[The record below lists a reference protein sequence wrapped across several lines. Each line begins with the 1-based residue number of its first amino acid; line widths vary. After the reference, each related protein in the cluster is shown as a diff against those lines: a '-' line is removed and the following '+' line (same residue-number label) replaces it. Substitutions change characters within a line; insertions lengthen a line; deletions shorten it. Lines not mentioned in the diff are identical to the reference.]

1 MLKHLKIAILHCL
14 PQHTLSKLM
23 HFLARVE
30 FKPFKNALIKL
41 FIKAFHVDMSIAEK
55 ENPHDY
61 KSFNTFFTRKLKKDA
76 RKMVIDDDYILSP
89 VDGSIS
95 QMGYI
100 SKYKLLQAKNK
111 NYTLEKLLGGDTD
124 LADKFLNGCFATL
137 YLSPRDYHRIHMPV
151 TGRLIKSIYVP
162 GNLFPVNRIG
172 VENVDQLF
180 SRNERFISIFET
192 RHGMMA
198 QIMVGAVLVGSMET
212 VWLGEITPSEKRT
225 LRVIEYTEK
234 FIDLN
239 QGEEF
244 GQFNMG
250 STVILLFQKDKLS
263 WLPDIKNDHPIEVG
277 QLLANSTASVK

>member
-1 MLKHLKIAILHCL
+1 
-14 PQHTLSKLM
+14 
-23 HFLARVE
+23 
-30 FKPFKNALIKL
+30 
-41 FIKAFHVDMSIAEK
+41 
-55 ENPHDY
+55 
-61 KSFNTFFTRKLKKDA
+61 
-76 RKMVIDDDYILSP
+76 MVIDDDYILSP

-198 QIMVGAVLVGSMET
+198 QIMVGAVLVGGMET

-225 LRVIEYTEK
+225 LRVTEYTEK
-234 FIDLN
+234 FIDLI

>member
-1 MLKHLKIAILHCL
+1 
-14 PQHTLSKLM
+14 M

-61 KSFNTFFTRKLKKDA
+61 KSFNAFFTRKLKKDA

-180 SRNERFISIFET
+180 SRNERLISVFKT
-192 RHGMMA
+192 QFGVMA
-198 QIMVGAVLVGSMET
+198 QIMIGAVLVGSMET
-212 VWLGEITPSEKRT
+212 VWLGEITPSKKRVLKVT
-225 LRVIEYTEK
+225 EYKENTVE
-234 FIDLN
+234 LN
-239 QGEEF
+239 QGQEF
-244 GQFNMG
+244 GRFNMG
-250 STVILLFQKDKLS
+250 STVILLFQKEKLS
-263 WLPDIKNDHPIEVG
+263 WLSDIKKDHPIEVG
-277 QLLANSTASVK
+277 QSLAKPILSMN